1 VDTKQTP
8 AVSVQSRDFSDGKGS
23 NMWLDLGIG
32 VVGCLLG
39 AGVTWWYQRRA
50 WQARGVLVPQ
60 AEVLAQQQNWQ
71 ANIDALQAQL
81 QEQAQASQRQDSDA
95 HTQLAQMRAGLE
107 EQLHQVQSGGALS
120 REQALQTCNQL
131 AAAIDKLMG
140 LIKTFERWHA
150 DMSVLISHNRE
161 MHDRNDEFASIVRQV
176 IIVALNASIE
186 AARAGEMGKGFAV
199 VANEVRSLA
208 NRAEALSKD
217 YSNNLHKNDLITTTT
232 FQDLQAGG
240 KMIIGAVTELQVIN
254 NKTRTILVAESV

>member
-1 VDTKQTP
+1 
-8 AVSVQSRDFSDGKGS
+8 
-23 NMWLDLGIG
+23 MWFDLGIG

-39 AGVTWWYQRRA
+39 AGMTWWYQRRA

-60 AEVLAQQQNWQ
+60 SEVQAQQQTWQ
-71 ANIDALQAQL
+71 ARIDALQAQM
-81 QEQAQASQRQDSDA
+81 QEQAHAWQQQDADA
-95 HTQLAQMRAGLE
+95 HTQLAQVRAGLE
-107 EQLHQVQSGGALS
+107 AQLHQVQSGGALS

-131 AAAIDKLMG
+131 AGAIDKLMG

-254 NKTRTILVAESV
+254 NKTRAFLVSEPV